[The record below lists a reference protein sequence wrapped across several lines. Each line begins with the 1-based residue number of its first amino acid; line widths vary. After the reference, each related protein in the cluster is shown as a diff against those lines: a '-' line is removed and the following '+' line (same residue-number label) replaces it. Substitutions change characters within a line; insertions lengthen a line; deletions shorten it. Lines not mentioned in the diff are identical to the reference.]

1 MPKIVY
7 GLRPLRFAAQQKLG
21 RAVSM
26 QEVADG
32 VTAVMRELSGDQSEE
47 MGRVRLNNLELGK
60 ASEVKRLEMLAL
72 CTYYSRML
80 DRKVDTN
87 EIWGYELNGKRV
99 LEPAFG

>member
-1 MPKIVY
+1 MPKLVY

-21 RAVSM
+21 RALSM

-32 VTAVMRELSGDQSEE
+32 VTAVMRELNGGETEE

-60 ASEVKRLEMLAL
+60 ASEVKRLEVLAL
-72 CTYYSRML
+72 CTYYSRIL

-87 EIWGYELNGKRV
+87 EIWGYELNGIRAP
-99 LEPAFG
+99 EPVAA